1 MSAGSKAGTRA
12 LAEAGAWLALVAIDA
27 EGSIGW
33 QAASVHRPAEIHPAE
48 WLEAE
53 VLTDPARRRQWL
65 AGRRAAKAAL
75 ASVLGEDAFEAAAH
89 VVRSRDRFGRPA
101 RPTVWRGGRRV
112 PVYLSVA
119 HGERVA
125 AAIASLD
132 HRVGV
137 DVVDHERDLR
147 HGVGKEAW
155 LFSAREAAYKVGAL
169 ATREEPFRPD
179 DWRVER
185 DPAHELGRVR
195 HDRLGA
201 RALPVRWLCGVPGA
215 PVLAVSWSPDER
227 SAA

>member
-1 MSAGSKAGTRA
+1 MSAPLETATRA
-12 LAEAGAWLALVAIDA
+12 LPEATAWLATVAIGA
-27 EGSIGW
+27 EGAIGW
-33 QAASVHRPAEIHPAE
+33 HAASALRPHDIHPAE

-75 ASVLGEDAFEAAAH
+75 ARLLGDHAFEPAAH

-101 RPTVWRGGRRV
+101 RPTVWRGGRRLAIH
-112 PVYLSVA
+112 LSVA

-125 AAIASLD
+125 AAIASIE

-137 DVVDHERDLR
+137 DVVDGGAGPREDAA
-147 HGVGKEAW
+147 EPW

-169 ATREEPFRPD
+169 ATRDEPFRPD
-179 DWRVER
+179 DWRVEGESAR
-185 DPAHELGRVR
+185 GDGTVSHP
-195 HDRLGA
+195 RLGA
-201 RALPVRWLCGVPGA
+201 RSLPVRWLRDLPGGA
-215 PVLAVSWSPDER
+215 VLAVSWSRDER